1 MAELRRWQVE
11 GARKEHV
18 VEYSLKLAGDGEA
31 SVDGKIVAAWGS
43 NLSGLPK
50 EVQFEIEGKPATLR
64 RTGAIAQHFDL
75 VYEGKVYTQKEG
87 KHNKGSLRGV

>member
-1 MAELRRWQVE
+1 MAELRRWQVR
-11 GARKEHV
+11 GDRKEHV

-31 SVDGKIVAAWGS
+31 SVDGKVVAAWGS

-50 EVQFEIEGKPATLR
+50 EIQFEIEGKPATLR

-75 VYEGKVYTQKEG
+75 IYEGKIYTQKQG
-87 KHNKGSLRGV
+87 KQKGGGEY